1 MNESIIFLDIE
12 TLPTNDADVIQQ
24 LKAVIT
30 APGQFKKPESIQQW
44 LAENGEQALQ
54 DAIRKTSFDGLY
66 GRIACI
72 AWATLDS
79 KVHHNAINVTEEKY
93 LLKDFYYWVDE
104 FAAKNN
110 NSQHLI
116 TLCGHNI
123 HAFDLPFI
131 KHRSI
136 INNVKPSRHIAPLLN
151 ASRYND
157 RIQDTMLLWSQEK
170 DKRVSMNRLCSALGI
185 EDDGGFDGSMVAD
198 AWETDRQKVIDH
210 CILDVK
216 RVREIYKRISFNFD

>member
-1 MNESIIFLDIE
+1 MNRSIIFLDIE
-12 TLPTNDADVIQQ
+12 TLPTNDSAVIQE
-24 LKAVIT
+24 LKAGIT

-44 LAENGEQALQ
+44 LAENGETALQ
-54 DAIRKTSFDGLY
+54 DAIKKTSFDGMY
-66 GRIACI
+66 GRICCM
-72 AWATLDS
+72 AWTTWDGDIEYARGDNESIILQEFND
-79 KVHHNAINVTEEKY
+79 
-93 LLKDFYYWVDE
+93 WVDR
-104 FAAKNN
+104 FAICHA

-123 HAFDLPFI
+123 YGFDLPFI

-136 INNVKPSRHIAPLLN
+136 INKVMPSRHIESLFT
-151 ASRYND
+151 ASRYSD

-170 DKRVSMNRLCSALGI
+170 DKRVSMNRLCRALGI